1 MPQPP
6 FGKVFDE
13 RLRAIEA
20 DATACGLNWTDIC
33 REAGVSRA
41 TPDRWKKH
49 RPNTVLLIEKVE
61 KVIERHKKQHQRATA
76 PQ

>member
-20 DATACGLNWTDIC
+20 EAVACGLNWTDIC
-33 REAGVSRA
+33 TEAGVSRA
-41 TPDRWKKH
+41 TPDRWKKKK
-49 RPNTVLLIEKVE
+49 PNTITLIEKIEKVVE
-61 KVIERHKKQHQRATA
+61 KRKKQLQRNSA
-76 PQ
+76 Q